1 MVCNCHLVKYFRTRF
16 LLIHLLVVAIIQ
28 KVYIL
33 IALHFVFWK
42 SFLVGTFICS
52 FKIIAGCK
60 SGHTHARVCVRQLYN
75 APGCARPLGHWA
87 KVKLPSFN
95 SIKCT
100 LWCVIAIIPF
110 YGFEKGSTFPSVI
123 LNINL
128 PVLFSEVLK
137 MVQLYIFTN
146 KMWFISS

>member
-1 MVCNCHLVKYFRTRF
+1 MLESIMNQNKVIIDS
-16 LLIHLLVVAIIQ
+16 LINNNIIH

-33 IALHFVFWK
+33 IDLHFVFWK
-42 SFLVGTFICS
+42 SFLVGTVCS

-60 SGHTHARVCVRQLYN
+60 SGRTHARVCVRQLLQ
-75 APGCARPLGHWA
+75 CSLGVLGLWGIEP

-110 YGFEKGSTFPSVI
+110 YGFERR
-123 LNINL
+123 LHL
-128 PVLFSEVLK
+128 PFSDFK
-137 MVQLYIFTN
+137 H
-146 KMWFISS
+146 